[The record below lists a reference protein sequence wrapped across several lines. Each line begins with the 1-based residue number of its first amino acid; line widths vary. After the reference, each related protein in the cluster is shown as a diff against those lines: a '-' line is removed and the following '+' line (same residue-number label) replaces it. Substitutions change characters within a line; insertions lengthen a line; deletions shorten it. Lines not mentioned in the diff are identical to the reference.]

1 MKKQWIISKNVD
13 IESKRNSYPE
23 RLLVIWKDFPEGYHY
38 IFPSTVIYIMRILKL
53 SAAHNE
59 PIEPFDIYRL
69 HESLKS
75 NISTIHCHFD
85 TDREFFEKKCK
96 MDKEQLDRFLNRL
109 LEASAEYTI
118 HLADLA
124 ANYNHLLDSPTVPME
139 GDLIIADPYHFLTT
153 SLTQNNGTFVLQNS
167 QVTLLGCH
175 FDKTRSY
182 GFGKYDH
189 KQQTVLEEYTVPA
202 ARICVGTLDDILRV
216 KPDYDDFETMPY
228 RCIRIKNFKGKV
240 QIQIREVMLRD
251 SERVKKQYQAFVVG
265 KGINVTNAE
274 PINFEMQLP
283 NGEVQ

>member
-1 MKKQWIISKNVD
+1 MKKQWILSKNID
-13 IESKRNSYPE
+13 IESARKSYPE
-23 RLLVIWKDFPEGYHY
+23 RLLVIWKDLPEGYHY
-38 IFPSTVIYIMRILKL
+38 IFPSTVLYIMRIIKL
-53 SAAHNE
+53 SFVHNE
-59 PIEPFDIYRL
+59 PIEPYDIYRL

-75 NISTIHCHFD
+75 NISNIRCNFD
-85 TDREFFEKKCK
+85 TDKDFFETKCK
-96 MDKEQLDRFLNRL
+96 MDKDQLDRFVKRL
-109 LEASAEYTI
+109 IEASAEYI
-118 HLADLA
+118 VHLAENT
-124 ANYNHLLDSPTVPME
+124 ANYNHLLDSPAVTME
-139 GDLIIADPYHFLTT
+139 GDLIITDPYRFLTT
-153 SLTQNNGTFVLQNS
+153 QLSQKNGSFVLQNS
-167 QVTLLGCH
+167 QITLLGCH
-175 FDKTRSY
+175 FDKTTSY

-189 KQQTVLEEYTVPA
+189 TKQVILEDYTVPA
-202 ARICVGTLDDILRV
+202 ARICVGTLDDILKV